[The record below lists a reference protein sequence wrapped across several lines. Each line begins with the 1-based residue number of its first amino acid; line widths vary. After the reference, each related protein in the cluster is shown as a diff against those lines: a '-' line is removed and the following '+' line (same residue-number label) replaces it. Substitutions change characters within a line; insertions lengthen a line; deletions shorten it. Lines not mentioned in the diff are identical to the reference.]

1 MSGRELIAALFN
13 LSDRLDRANGGPGL
27 QQVNVEVVGERR
39 ITANQAAVTI
49 RDAATQQQDELKLV
63 REGFYWKIHLEDPN
77 APVYPLEKLLQ
88 NGGLRQPG
96 G

>member
-1 MSGRELIAALFN
+1 MI
-13 LSDRLDRANGGPGL
+13 RANGGLGIS
-27 QQVNVEVVGERR
+27 QINAEAIDEQ
-39 ITANQAAVTI
+39 ITGNQAAVTI